1 MNEHNELQKQEQ
13 HDSQPAKP
21 RTMGMRREVFLAII
35 AGLVLLGCIVAI
47 RQSFREGQETKRL
60 TEKAAQS
67 RSKKDIASL
76 RDAALLAPRSA
87 GAHLD
92 LAEALAAGGE
102 HAEAVDEYR
111 KAIELDPNLKQAR
124 MGLGLSYG
132 EEGRYED
139 AIRSYEIVLSSDSG
153 NAEAHY
159 QKGMALMGLGR
170 SEEAIGSFSSAIAIN
185 PEYSRRA
192 EAPQAADEGT
202 TPATDDGQ
210 TASAAEDEDRGETA
224 DDDKD
229 GEEIPLTISEEAEDQ
244 FVQSGTLESDSI
256 GMNIALGTLFNSFKK
271 YGQAT
276 QVFSKVI
283 SIESDNAGAHFGLG
297 IASLGLGDRARAIA
311 EYNTLTSLDPE
322 LASKLL
328 AELNK

>member
-1 MNEHNELQKQEQ
+1 
-13 HDSQPAKP
+13 
-21 RTMGMRREVFLAII
+21 MGMRREIFLAII
-35 AGLVLLGCIVAI
+35 AGVVLLGCIVAI

-60 TEKAAQS
+60 AEKAAQS
-67 RSKKDIASL
+67 GPKKDIASL

-92 LAEALAAGGE
+92 LAEALAAGGR

-111 KAIELDPNLKQAR
+111 KALELDPKMERAR

-132 EEGRYED
+132 EQGRYED
-139 AIRSYEIVLSSDSG
+139 AIRSYEVVLSSDPG

-159 QKGMALMGLGR
+159 QKGMALMSLGR

-210 TASAAEDEDRGETA
+210 TASAAEDEDQGGTV
-224 DDDKD
+224 DGDKD
-229 GEEIPLTISEEAEDQ
+229 GEEIPLTMSEEAEDQ
-244 FVQSGTLESDSI
+244 FVQSGTLENDSI

-271 YGQAT
+271 YGQAS
-276 QVFSKVI
+276 QVFSKVL
-283 SIESDNAGAHFGLG
+283 SIESNNAGAHFGLG
-297 IASLGLGDRARAIA
+297 IASLGLGDRNRAIA
-311 EYNTLTSLDPE
+311 EYNVLTSLDPQ

-328 AELNK
+328 TELNK